1 MYWFSRDLCS
11 IGGGK
16 WGQSALGI
24 CALCYIC

>member
-1 MYWFSRDLCS
+1 MYWLSRDLCL
-11 IGGGK
+11 IAGGE